1 MRISFAGERGSYAEA
16 AAARMFANE
25 DIATLPM
32 RNYRAAFDALA
43 KGEVD
48 YVVVP
53 LENSYYGPNTPLF
66 DHMRERR
73 CFLTRESRITEIYN
87 LAGQK
92 GAKISDVKRI
102 HAHPVPLSLCSDFL
116 EKLEG
121 VEIVTRFDSASAF
134 TQLQKASK
142 HEATVCSDYAASIY
156 GLHIIQRG
164 IQTEA
169 DSVTRYVAIG
179 REMEMP
185 PSDAD
190 DPRTLILF
198 ELKHVAGALLSVLE
212 VMKKY
217 NISVHQ
223 MGARP
228 NRVNKFEYM
237 IALEFPGRATDK
249 PVAAALKELK
259 GRTTYL
265 QLLGSYD
272 KVEMGT
278 SSGRFKAF
286 RPGK

>member
-25 DIATLPM
+25 DIATMPV

-43 KGEVD
+43 NGEVD
-48 YVVVP
+48 YTVVP
-53 LENSYYGPNTPLF
+53 LENSYHGPNTPLF
-66 DHMRERR
+66 DHLRERR
-73 CFLTRESRITEIYN
+73 CYISRESRITEIYN

-92 GAKISDVKRI
+92 GAKLSDIKRI
-102 HAHPVPLSLCSDFL
+102 HAHPAPLSLCQDFL
-116 EKLEG
+116 EKLDG
-121 VEIVTRFDSASAF
+121 VEIITRFDSGSAF
-134 TQLQKASK
+134 THLQKASK
-142 HEATVCSDYAASIY
+142 QDATICSDYAASIY

-164 IQTEA
+164 IQSEA
-169 DSVTRYVAIG
+169 DSVTRFVAIG
-179 REMEMP
+179 RELEMP
-185 PSDAD
+185 PADAD
-190 DPRTLILF
+190 DPRTMILF

-237 IALEFPGRATDK
+237 IALEFPGRANDK

-259 GRTTYL
+259 SRTTYL

-278 SSGRFKAF
+278 SSGRFKPFKPA
-286 RPGK
+286 K

>member
-25 DIATLPM
+25 DIATMPV

-43 KGEVD
+43 NGEVD
-48 YVVVP
+48 YTVVP
-53 LENSYYGPNTPLF
+53 LENSFHGPNTPLF
-66 DHMRERR
+66 DHLRERR
-73 CFLTRESRITEIYN
+73 CYISRESRITEIYN

-92 GAKISDVKRI
+92 GAKLSDIKRI
-102 HAHPVPLSLCSDFL
+102 HAHPAPLSLCQDFL
-116 EKLEG
+116 EKLDG
-121 VEIVTRFDSASAF
+121 VEIITRF
-134 TQLQKASK
+134 
-142 HEATVCSDYAASIY
+142 
-156 GLHIIQRG
+156 
-164 IQTEA
+164 
-169 DSVTRYVAIG
+169 VAIG
-179 REMEMP
+179 RELEVP
-185 PSDAD
+185 PADAD
-190 DPRTLILF
+190 DPRTMILF

-237 IALEFPGRATDK
+237 IALEFPGRANDK

-259 GRTTYL
+259 SRTTYL

-278 SSGRFKAF
+278 SSGRFKPFKPA
-286 RPGK
+286 K

>member
-1 MRISFAGERGSYAEA
+1 MRIAFAGERGSYAEA

-25 DIATLPM
+25 DIATVAM

-43 KGEVD
+43 SGDVD
-48 YVVVP
+48 YTVVP
-53 LENSYYGPNTPLF
+53 LENSFSGPNTPLF
-66 DHMRERR
+66 DHLRERR
-73 CFLTRESRITEIYN
+73 CYISRESRITEIYN

-92 GAKISDVKRI
+92 GARLQDIRRI
-102 HAHPVPLSLCSDFL
+102 HAHPVPLALCQDFL
-116 EKLEG
+116 ERLEG

-134 TQLQKASK
+134 TQLQKAGK

-156 GLHIIQRG
+156 GLNIIQRG
-164 IQTEA
+164 IQSEA
-169 DSVTRYVAIG
+169 DSVTRFVAIG
-179 REMEMP
+179 RELEMP
-185 PSDAD
+185 PADAD
-190 DPRTLILF
+190 DPRTMILF

-237 IALEFPGRATDK
+237 IALEFPGRANDK
-249 PVAAALKELK
+249 SVTAALKELK
-259 GRTTYL
+259 TRTTYL

-286 RPGK
+286 RPGR